1 MPKGKKKQI
10 SINLLPKDPF
20 FVSPVGRSMR
30 WALGAGKYI
39 VIFTE
44 LIVIIAFLTRVALD
58 QMVNNYDKAIDEKK
72 TLIMDYAESER
83 KIRVVQKKIDVLK
96 TIDMQTDVAA
106 VFPKLTA
113 TIPEEITLEQLTI
126 STSDVT
132 LVGYALSSEALTK
145 LLNNYLLHP
154 DFFNVDV
161 NEIQAEVDDDE
172 EDIGIYF
179 SLTADIEREAGFIDK
194 ETDT

>member
-44 LIVIIAFLTRVALD
+44 FIVIIAFLTRVALD